1 MYIYIYRRPN
11 HTNYPLDNLQSAMPD
26 VFLHGAVN
34 PIGLSSRVGNTS
46 QKRTTE
52 QGASAKGK
60 VGSTFPGSKTAPG
73 LNLLKRFLNSPSL
86 LALVAQNEK
95 KTAKSR

>member
-1 MYIYIYRRPN
+1 
-11 HTNYPLDNLQSAMPD
+11 MPD
-26 VFLHGAVN
+26 ALLPAQFN
-34 PIGLSSRVGNTS
+34 PTGLSSRVGNTP

-60 VGSTFPGSKTAPG
+60 VGSTSSGSKTAPG
-73 LNLLKRFLNSPSL
+73 LNLLKRFLNPPSL

-95 KTAKSR
+95 KNSKVKVGNTEIQVNRW